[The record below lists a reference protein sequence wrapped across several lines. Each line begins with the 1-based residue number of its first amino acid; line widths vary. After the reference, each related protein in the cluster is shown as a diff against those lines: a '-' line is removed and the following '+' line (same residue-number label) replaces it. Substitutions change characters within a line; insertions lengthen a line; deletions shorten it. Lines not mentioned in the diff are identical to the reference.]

1 MAYKQTPGR
10 QTMPKTGRGIP
21 PVLMYGSPIKQEER
35 PDLTMKGART
45 SQKTKENLATN
56 AYADQGLTADSASG
70 LFIANKYEKV
80 YEQGKRGQKDRI
92 LDGSGKVIAEA
103 TEKNMGDGKPNE
115 KLFKEYNRQKKYTES
130 SRTKLANTLNV
141 FSGNKENMT
150 QADIQ
155 MQQGIGNMY
164 KN

>member
-10 QTMPKTGRGIP
+10 QAMPKTGRGIP
-21 PVLMYGSPIKQEER
+21 PTLMTCSPMKQEER

-45 SQKTKENLATN
+45 SQKTKENIDNN
-56 AYADQGLTADSASG
+56 AYAKEGLTADPASG
-70 LFIANKYEKV
+70 LFTANKYEKV
-80 YEQGKRGQKDRI
+80 YEQGKRGQRDRI

-103 TEKNMGDGKPNE
+103 AETNRGEGKPNE

-130 SRTKLANTLNV
+130 SRAKLANTLNV
-141 FSGNKENMT
+141 FSGNKKNMT

-155 MQQGIGNMY
+155 MQQGLGNMY